1 VTALSVTPDPKAGT
15 VTVALSGVLVV
26 SGSPPLSMVATIPVE
41 TAEGL
46 RRALMTAIVEAKGG
60 QR

>member
-1 VTALSVTPDPKAGT
+1 VTALSVTTDPKART
-15 VTVALSGVLVV
+15 VTVALSGVLVIAD
-26 SGSPPLSMVATIPVE
+26 SPPLSMVATIPVE
-41 TAEGL
+41 TAEAL